1 MSARPGPRGGYH
13 VSGIPTAIVLTTQSG
28 GLVLGNYTFLTLRFT
43 MQRSN
48 VYAVPKDHILKG
60 FSNSPKTIS
69 NSNRRF
75 TAGHRWVLG
84 FLHKRKVRPAAST
97 SSRTQAAISPSGTS
111 SPRRRLRLLRNPG
124 RFTDSKAVQF
134 RWRLRFCGRKSDGR
148 CWTAQCPL
156 FLILHSIALLNIA
169 RPSPHPRAAC
179 LPR

>member
-1 MSARPGPRGGYH
+1 
-13 VSGIPTAIVLTTQSG
+13 
-28 GLVLGNYTFLTLRFT
+28 

-97 SSRTQAAISPSGTS
+97 SSRTQAAISPSGTG

-148 CWTAQCPL
+148 CRTAQCPL
-156 FLILHSIALLNIA
+156 FLILHSIASGQQAQQNQCWSKGRMFNARRRLGTTKSRLPA
-169 RPSPHPRAAC
+169 RPTFGRGRWLFIFPNFRIF
-179 LPR
+179 